1 MFLTSY
7 KAQLQMFFVYFK
19 PIGTVGHK
27 KKKTEAKTENI
38 LR

>member
-27 KKKTEAKTENI
+27 KKTEAKTENI